1 MNAKT
6 EKQIENLKNQTIGV
20 EIEMNHITRE
30 RAAKLAADF
39 FGTGRY
45 ENTARRNGYCTWSA
59 WDAQG
64 REWRFQRDVSISG
77 TDSEKC
83 ELVTPILKFNLD
95 KAGYE
100 TATALSAE
108 DALMRGIIGY
118 DLVLLDVMMEG
129 ISGFQ
134 MAQMMKKNP
143 ESAKIPI
150 IFITA
155 KDTEEDTL
163 KGFDLG
169 ADDYIA
175 KPFSVREVVS
185 RVNAVLRRVSSA
197 SSDPARLSYKT
208 LTLDMNGKKALVDGN
223 DTELTK
229 TEFEILRIL
238 VSDIGHVFTRDEIL
252 GKVWPD
258 DVVVLGR
265 TVDVNI
271 TRLRKKLGK
280 YGNNIST
287 RHGYGYCFEDK
298 QLQS

>member
-1 MNAKT
+1 MD
-6 EKQIENLKNQTIGV
+6 GV
-20 EIEMNHITRE
+20 KKILVVDDE
-30 RAAKLAADF
+30 ADIC
-39 FGTGRY
+39 
-45 ENTARRNGYCTWSA
+45 N
-59 WDAQG
+59 
-64 REWRFQRDVSISG
+64 
-77 TDSEKC
+77 
-83 ELVTPILKFNLD
+83 ILKFNLD

-185 RVNAVLRRVSSA
+185 RVNAVLRRVGSA
-197 SSDPARLSYKT
+197 SSDPSRLSYKT
-208 LTLDMNGKKALVDGN
+208 LTLDMNGKKAIVDGN
-223 DTELTK
+223 DAELTK
-229 TEFEILRIL
+229 TEFEVLRIL
-238 VSDIGHVFTRDEIL
+238 VSDIGHVFSRDEIL

>member
-1 MNAKT
+1 MDGAKKILVVDD
-6 EKQIENLKNQTIGV
+6 E
-20 EIEMNHITRE
+20 
-30 RAAKLAADF
+30 ADIC
-39 FGTGRY
+39 
-45 ENTARRNGYCTWSA
+45 N
-59 WDAQG
+59 
-64 REWRFQRDVSISG
+64 
-77 TDSEKC
+77 
-83 ELVTPILKFNLD
+83 ILKFNLD

-163 KGFDLG
+163 KGFELG

-185 RVNAVLRRVSSA
+185 RVNAVLRRVGSA
-197 SSDPARLSYKT
+197 SSDPSRLSYKT
-208 LTLDMNGKKALVDGN
+208 LTLDMNGKKAIVDGN
-223 DTELTK
+223 DAELTK
-229 TEFEILRIL
+229 TEFEVLRIL
-238 VSDIGHVFTRDEIL
+238 VSDIGHVFSRDEIL

-298 QLQS
+298 QLES

>member
-1 MNAKT
+1 MD
-6 EKQIENLKNQTIGV
+6 GV
-20 EIEMNHITRE
+20 KKILVVDDE
-30 RAAKLAADF
+30 ADIC
-39 FGTGRY
+39 
-45 ENTARRNGYCTWSA
+45 N
-59 WDAQG
+59 
-64 REWRFQRDVSISG
+64 
-77 TDSEKC
+77 
-83 ELVTPILKFNLD
+83 ILKFNLD

-185 RVNAVLRRVSSA
+185 RVNAVLRRVGSA
-197 SSDPARLSYKT
+197 SSDPSRLSYKT
-208 LTLDMNGKKALVDGN
+208 LTLDMNGKKAIVDGN
-223 DTELTK
+223 DAELTK
-229 TEFEILRIL
+229 TEFEVLRIF
-238 VSDIGHVFTRDEIL
+238 VSDIGHVFSRDEIL

-298 QLQS
+298 QLES

>member
-1 MNAKT
+1 MDGAKKILVVDD
-6 EKQIENLKNQTIGV
+6 E
-20 EIEMNHITRE
+20 
-30 RAAKLAADF
+30 ADIC
-39 FGTGRY
+39 
-45 ENTARRNGYCTWSA
+45 N
-59 WDAQG
+59 
-64 REWRFQRDVSISG
+64 
-77 TDSEKC
+77 
-83 ELVTPILKFNLD
+83 ILKFNLD

-163 KGFDLG
+163 KGFELG

-185 RVNAVLRRVSSA
+185 RVNAVLRRVGSS
-197 SSDPARLSYKT
+197 SSDPSRLSYKT
-208 LTLDMNGKKALVDGN
+208 LTLDMNGKKAIVDGN
-223 DTELTK
+223 DAELTK
-229 TEFEILRIL
+229 TEFEVLRIL

-298 QLQS
+298 QLES

>member
-1 MNAKT
+1 MD
-6 EKQIENLKNQTIGV
+6 GV
-20 EIEMNHITRE
+20 KKILVVDDE
-30 RAAKLAADF
+30 ADIC
-39 FGTGRY
+39 
-45 ENTARRNGYCTWSA
+45 N
-59 WDAQG
+59 
-64 REWRFQRDVSISG
+64 
-77 TDSEKC
+77 
-83 ELVTPILKFNLD
+83 ILKFNLD

-134 MAQMMKKNP
+134 MAQMMRKNP

-163 KGFDLG
+163 KGFELG

-175 KPFSVREVVS
+175 KPFSVREVAS
-185 RVNAVLRRVSSA
+185 RVNAVLRRVGTA
-197 SSDPARLSYKT
+197 SSDPSRLSYKT

-223 DTELTK
+223 DAELTK
-229 TEFEILRIL
+229 TEFEVLRIL

>member
-1 MNAKT
+1 MD
-6 EKQIENLKNQTIGV
+6 GV
-20 EIEMNHITRE
+20 KKILVVDDE
-30 RAAKLAADF
+30 ADIC
-39 FGTGRY
+39 
-45 ENTARRNGYCTWSA
+45 N
-59 WDAQG
+59 
-64 REWRFQRDVSISG
+64 
-77 TDSEKC
+77 
-83 ELVTPILKFNLD
+83 ILKFNLD

-143 ESAKIPI
+143 ESARIPI

-163 KGFDLG
+163 KGFELG

-185 RVNAVLRRVSSA
+185 RVNAVLRRVGSA
-197 SSDPARLSYKT
+197 SSDPSRLSYKT
-208 LTLDMNGKKALVDGN
+208 LTLDMNGKKAIVDGN
-223 DTELTK
+223 DAELTK
-229 TEFEILRIL
+229 TEFEVLRIL

>member
-1 MNAKT
+1 MD
-6 EKQIENLKNQTIGV
+6 GV
-20 EIEMNHITRE
+20 KKILVVDDE
-30 RAAKLAADF
+30 ADIC
-39 FGTGRY
+39 
-45 ENTARRNGYCTWSA
+45 N
-59 WDAQG
+59 
-64 REWRFQRDVSISG
+64 
-77 TDSEKC
+77 
-83 ELVTPILKFNLD
+83 ILKFNLD

-118 DLVLLDVMMEG
+118 DLVFLDVMMEG

-163 KGFDLG
+163 KGFELG

-185 RVNAVLRRVSSA
+185 RVNAVLRRVGSA
-197 SSDPARLSYKT
+197 SSDPSRLSYKT
-208 LTLDMNGKKALVDGN
+208 LTLDMNGKKAIVDGN
-223 DTELTK
+223 DAELTK

-280 YGNNIST
+280 YGNDIST

-298 QLQS
+298 QLES

>member
-1 MNAKT
+1 MD
-6 EKQIENLKNQTIGV
+6 GV
-20 EIEMNHITRE
+20 KKILVVDDE
-30 RAAKLAADF
+30 ADIC
-39 FGTGRY
+39 
-45 ENTARRNGYCTWSA
+45 N
-59 WDAQG
+59 
-64 REWRFQRDVSISG
+64 
-77 TDSEKC
+77 
-83 ELVTPILKFNLD
+83 ILKFNLD

-163 KGFDLG
+163 KGFELG

-185 RVNAVLRRVSSA
+185 RVNAVLRRVGSA
-197 SSDPARLSYKT
+197 SSDPSRLSYKT
-208 LTLDMNGKKALVDGN
+208 LTLDLNGKKALVDGN
-223 DTELTK
+223 DAELTK
-229 TEFEILRIL
+229 TEFEVLRIL

-298 QLQS
+298 QLES

>member
-1 MNAKT
+1 
-6 EKQIENLKNQTIGV
+6 
-20 EIEMNHITRE
+20 
-30 RAAKLAADF
+30 
-39 FGTGRY
+39 
-45 ENTARRNGYCTWSA
+45 
-59 WDAQG
+59 
-64 REWRFQRDVSISG
+64 
-77 TDSEKC
+77 
-83 ELVTPILKFNLD
+83 
-95 KAGYE
+95 
-100 TATALSAE
+100 
-108 DALMRGIIGY
+108 
-118 DLVLLDVMMEG
+118 
-129 ISGFQ
+129 
-134 MAQMMKKNP
+134 MMKKNP

-185 RVNAVLRRVSSA
+185 RVNAVLRRVGSA
-197 SSDPARLSYKT
+197 SSDPSRLSYKT
-208 LTLDMNGKKALVDGN
+208 LTLDMNGKKAIVDGN
-223 DTELTK
+223 DAELTK
-229 TEFEILRIL
+229 TEFEVLRIL

-252 GKVWPD
+252 SKVWPD

-298 QLQS
+298 QLES

>member
-1 MNAKT
+1 MEGAKRILVVDD
-6 EKQIENLKNQTIGV
+6 E
-20 EIEMNHITRE
+20 
-30 RAAKLAADF
+30 ADIC
-39 FGTGRY
+39 
-45 ENTARRNGYCTWSA
+45 N
-59 WDAQG
+59 
-64 REWRFQRDVSISG
+64 
-77 TDSEKC
+77 
-83 ELVTPILKFNLD
+83 ILKFNLD

-163 KGFDLG
+163 KGFELG

-185 RVNAVLRRVSSA
+185 RVNAVLRRVGSA
-197 SSDPARLSYKT
+197 SSDPSRLSYKT
-208 LTLDMNGKKALVDGN
+208 LTLDMNGKKAIVDGN
-223 DTELTK
+223 DAELTK
-229 TEFEILRIL
+229 TEFEVLRIL

>member
-1 MNAKT
+1 MDGAKRILVVDD
-6 EKQIENLKNQTIGV
+6 E
-20 EIEMNHITRE
+20 
-30 RAAKLAADF
+30 ADIC
-39 FGTGRY
+39 
-45 ENTARRNGYCTWSA
+45 N
-59 WDAQG
+59 
-64 REWRFQRDVSISG
+64 
-77 TDSEKC
+77 
-83 ELVTPILKFNLD
+83 ILKFNLD

-185 RVNAVLRRVSSA
+185 RVNAVLRRVGSA
-197 SSDPARLSYKT
+197 SSDPSRLSYKT
-208 LTLDMNGKKALVDGN
+208 LTLDMNGKKAIVDGN
-223 DTELTK
+223 DAELTK
-229 TEFEILRIL
+229 TEFEVLRIL

-298 QLQS
+298 QLES

>member
-1 MNAKT
+1 MD
-6 EKQIENLKNQTIGV
+6 GV
-20 EIEMNHITRE
+20 KKILVVDDE
-30 RAAKLAADF
+30 ADIC
-39 FGTGRY
+39 
-45 ENTARRNGYCTWSA
+45 N
-59 WDAQG
+59 
-64 REWRFQRDVSISG
+64 
-77 TDSEKC
+77 
-83 ELVTPILKFNLD
+83 ILKFNLD

-163 KGFDLG
+163 KGFELG

-185 RVNAVLRRVSSA
+185 RVNAVLRRVGSA
-197 SSDPARLSYKT
+197 SSDPSRLSYKT
-208 LTLDMNGKKALVDGN
+208 LTLDMNGKKAIVDGN
-223 DTELTK
+223 DAELTK
-229 TEFEILRIL
+229 TEFEVLRIL

-280 YGNNIST
+280 YGNNIAT

-298 QLQS
+298 QLES

>member
-1 MNAKT
+1 MD
-6 EKQIENLKNQTIGV
+6 GV
-20 EIEMNHITRE
+20 KKILVVDDE
-30 RAAKLAADF
+30 ADIC
-39 FGTGRY
+39 
-45 ENTARRNGYCTWSA
+45 N
-59 WDAQG
+59 
-64 REWRFQRDVSISG
+64 
-77 TDSEKC
+77 
-83 ELVTPILKFNLD
+83 ILKFNLD

-185 RVNAVLRRVSSA
+185 RVNAVLRRVGSA
-197 SSDPARLSYKT
+197 SSDPSRLSYKT
-208 LTLDMNGKKALVDGN
+208 LTLDMNGKKAIVDGN
-223 DTELTK
+223 DAELTK
-229 TEFEILRIL
+229 TEFEVLRIL

-280 YGNNIST
+280 YGNNIAT

-298 QLQS
+298 QLES

>member
-1 MNAKT
+1 MD
-6 EKQIENLKNQTIGV
+6 GV
-20 EIEMNHITRE
+20 KKILVVDDE
-30 RAAKLAADF
+30 ADIC
-39 FGTGRY
+39 
-45 ENTARRNGYCTWSA
+45 N
-59 WDAQG
+59 
-64 REWRFQRDVSISG
+64 
-77 TDSEKC
+77 
-83 ELVTPILKFNLD
+83 ILKFNLD

-163 KGFDLG
+163 KGFELG

-185 RVNAVLRRVSSA
+185 RVNAVLRRVGSA
-197 SSDPARLSYKT
+197 SSDPSRLSYKT
-208 LTLDMNGKKALVDGN
+208 LTLDMNGKKAIVDGN
-223 DTELTK
+223 DAELTK
-229 TEFEILRIL
+229 TEFEVLRIL
-238 VSDIGHVFTRDEIL
+238 VSDIGHVFSRDEIL

-298 QLQS
+298 QLES

>member
-1 MNAKT
+1 MD
-6 EKQIENLKNQTIGV
+6 GV
-20 EIEMNHITRE
+20 KIILVVDDE
-30 RAAKLAADF
+30 ADIC
-39 FGTGRY
+39 
-45 ENTARRNGYCTWSA
+45 N
-59 WDAQG
+59 
-64 REWRFQRDVSISG
+64 
-77 TDSEKC
+77 
-83 ELVTPILKFNLD
+83 ILKFNLD

-100 TATALSAE
+100 TTTALSAE

-185 RVNAVLRRVSSA
+185 RVNAVLRRVGSA
-197 SSDPARLSYKT
+197 SSDPSRLSYKT

-287 RHGYGYCFEDK
+287 RHGYGYYFEDK

>member
-1 MNAKT
+1 
-6 EKQIENLKNQTIGV
+6 
-20 EIEMNHITRE
+20 
-30 RAAKLAADF
+30 
-39 FGTGRY
+39 
-45 ENTARRNGYCTWSA
+45 
-59 WDAQG
+59 
-64 REWRFQRDVSISG
+64 
-77 TDSEKC
+77 
-83 ELVTPILKFNLD
+83 
-95 KAGYE
+95 
-100 TATALSAE
+100 
-108 DALMRGIIGY
+108 MRGIIGY

-185 RVNAVLRRVSSA
+185 RVNAVLRRVGSA
-197 SSDPARLSYKT
+197 SSDPSRLSYKT

>member
-1 MNAKT
+1 MEGAKRILVVDD
-6 EKQIENLKNQTIGV
+6 E
-20 EIEMNHITRE
+20 
-30 RAAKLAADF
+30 ADIC
-39 FGTGRY
+39 
-45 ENTARRNGYCTWSA
+45 N
-59 WDAQG
+59 
-64 REWRFQRDVSISG
+64 
-77 TDSEKC
+77 
-83 ELVTPILKFNLD
+83 ILKFNLD

-163 KGFDLG
+163 KGFELG

-185 RVNAVLRRVSSA
+185 RVNAVLRRVGSA
-197 SSDPARLSYKT
+197 SSDPSRLSYKT
-208 LTLDMNGKKALVDGN
+208 LTLDMNGKKAIVDGN
-223 DTELTK
+223 DAELTK
-229 TEFEILRIL
+229 TEFEVLRIL
-238 VSDIGHVFTRDEIL
+238 VSDIGHVFSRDEIL

-298 QLQS
+298 QLES

>member
-1 MNAKT
+1 MD
-6 EKQIENLKNQTIGV
+6 GV
-20 EIEMNHITRE
+20 KKILVVDDE
-30 RAAKLAADF
+30 ADIC
-39 FGTGRY
+39 
-45 ENTARRNGYCTWSA
+45 N
-59 WDAQG
+59 
-64 REWRFQRDVSISG
+64 
-77 TDSEKC
+77 
-83 ELVTPILKFNLD
+83 ILKFNLD

-143 ESAKIPI
+143 ESARIPI

-185 RVNAVLRRVSSA
+185 RVNAVLRRVGSA
-197 SSDPARLSYKT
+197 SSDPSRLSYKT
-208 LTLDMNGKKALVDGN
+208 LTLDMNGKKAIVDGN
-223 DTELTK
+223 DAELTK
-229 TEFEILRIL
+229 TEFEVLRIL
-238 VSDIGHVFTRDEIL
+238 VSDIGHVFSRDEIL

-298 QLQS
+298 QLES

>member
-1 MNAKT
+1 MD
-6 EKQIENLKNQTIGV
+6 GV
-20 EIEMNHITRE
+20 KKILVVDDE
-30 RAAKLAADF
+30 ADIC
-39 FGTGRY
+39 
-45 ENTARRNGYCTWSA
+45 N
-59 WDAQG
+59 
-64 REWRFQRDVSISG
+64 
-77 TDSEKC
+77 
-83 ELVTPILKFNLD
+83 ILKFNLD

-185 RVNAVLRRVSSA
+185 RVNAVLRRVGSA
-197 SSDPARLSYKT
+197 SSDPSRLSYKT
-208 LTLDMNGKKALVDGN
+208 LTLDMNGKKAIVDGN
-223 DTELTK
+223 DAELTK

-238 VSDIGHVFTRDEIL
+238 VSDIGHVFTRDDIL

>member
-1 MNAKT
+1 MD
-6 EKQIENLKNQTIGV
+6 GV
-20 EIEMNHITRE
+20 KKILVVDDE
-30 RAAKLAADF
+30 ADIC
-39 FGTGRY
+39 
-45 ENTARRNGYCTWSA
+45 N
-59 WDAQG
+59 
-64 REWRFQRDVSISG
+64 
-77 TDSEKC
+77 
-83 ELVTPILKFNLD
+83 ILKFNLD

-143 ESAKIPI
+143 ESAKIPV

-163 KGFDLG
+163 KGFELG

-185 RVNAVLRRVSSA
+185 RVNAVLRRVGSA
-197 SSDPARLSYKT
+197 SSDPSRLSYKT
-208 LTLDMNGKKALVDGN
+208 LTLDMNGKKAIVDGN
-223 DTELTK
+223 DAELTK
-229 TEFEILRIL
+229 TEFEVLRIL

-298 QLQS
+298 QLES

>member
-1 MNAKT
+1 MD
-6 EKQIENLKNQTIGV
+6 GV
-20 EIEMNHITRE
+20 KKILVVDDE
-30 RAAKLAADF
+30 ADIC
-39 FGTGRY
+39 
-45 ENTARRNGYCTWSA
+45 N
-59 WDAQG
+59 
-64 REWRFQRDVSISG
+64 
-77 TDSEKC
+77 
-83 ELVTPILKFNLD
+83 ILKFNLD

-185 RVNAVLRRVSSA
+185 RVNAVLRRVGSS

-208 LTLDMNGKKALVDGN
+208 LTLDMNGKKAIVDGN
-223 DTELTK
+223 DAELTK
-229 TEFEILRIL
+229 TEFEVLRIL

-287 RHGYGYCFEDK
+287 RYGYGYCFEDK
-298 QLQS
+298 QLES

>member
-1 MNAKT
+1 MD
-6 EKQIENLKNQTIGV
+6 GV
-20 EIEMNHITRE
+20 KKILVVDDE
-30 RAAKLAADF
+30 ADIC
-39 FGTGRY
+39 
-45 ENTARRNGYCTWSA
+45 N
-59 WDAQG
+59 
-64 REWRFQRDVSISG
+64 
-77 TDSEKC
+77 
-83 ELVTPILKFNLD
+83 ILKFNLD

-163 KGFDLG
+163 KGFELG

-185 RVNAVLRRVSSA
+185 RVNAVLRRVGSA
-197 SSDPARLSYKT
+197 SSDPSRLSYKT
-208 LTLDMNGKKALVDGN
+208 LTLDMNGKKAIVDGN
-223 DTELTK
+223 DAELTK
-229 TEFEILRIL
+229 TEFEVLRIL
-238 VSDIGHVFTRDEIL
+238 VSDIGHVFSRDEIL

>member
-1 MNAKT
+1 MD
-6 EKQIENLKNQTIGV
+6 GV
-20 EIEMNHITRE
+20 KKILVVDDE
-30 RAAKLAADF
+30 ADIC
-39 FGTGRY
+39 
-45 ENTARRNGYCTWSA
+45 N
-59 WDAQG
+59 
-64 REWRFQRDVSISG
+64 
-77 TDSEKC
+77 
-83 ELVTPILKFNLD
+83 ILKFNLD
-95 KAGYE
+95 KARYE

-185 RVNAVLRRVSSA
+185 RVNAVLRRVGSA
-197 SSDPARLSYKT
+197 SSDSARLSYKT

>member
-1 MNAKT
+1 MDGAKRILVVDD
-6 EKQIENLKNQTIGV
+6 E
-20 EIEMNHITRE
+20 
-30 RAAKLAADF
+30 ADIC
-39 FGTGRY
+39 
-45 ENTARRNGYCTWSA
+45 N
-59 WDAQG
+59 
-64 REWRFQRDVSISG
+64 
-77 TDSEKC
+77 
-83 ELVTPILKFNLD
+83 ILKFNLD

-163 KGFDLG
+163 KGFELG

-185 RVNAVLRRVSSA
+185 RVNAVLRRVGSA
-197 SSDPARLSYKT
+197 SSDPSRLSYKT

-229 TEFEILRIL
+229 TEFEVLRIL

-298 QLQS
+298 QLES

>member
-1 MNAKT
+1 MD
-6 EKQIENLKNQTIGV
+6 GV
-20 EIEMNHITRE
+20 KKILVVDDE
-30 RAAKLAADF
+30 ADIC
-39 FGTGRY
+39 
-45 ENTARRNGYCTWSA
+45 N
-59 WDAQG
+59 
-64 REWRFQRDVSISG
+64 
-77 TDSEKC
+77 
-83 ELVTPILKFNLD
+83 ILKFNLD

-163 KGFDLG
+163 KGFELG

-185 RVNAVLRRVSSA
+185 RVNAVLRRVGSA
-197 SSDPARLSYKT
+197 SSDPSRLSYKT
-208 LTLDMNGKKALVDGN
+208 LTLDMNGKKAIVDGN
-223 DTELTK
+223 DAELTK
-229 TEFEILRIL
+229 TEFEVLRIL

>member
-1 MNAKT
+1 MEGAKRILVVDD
-6 EKQIENLKNQTIGV
+6 E
-20 EIEMNHITRE
+20 
-30 RAAKLAADF
+30 ADIC
-39 FGTGRY
+39 
-45 ENTARRNGYCTWSA
+45 N
-59 WDAQG
+59 
-64 REWRFQRDVSISG
+64 
-77 TDSEKC
+77 
-83 ELVTPILKFNLD
+83 ILKFNLD

-163 KGFDLG
+163 KGFELG

-185 RVNAVLRRVSSA
+185 RVNAVLRRVGSA
-197 SSDPARLSYKT
+197 SSDPSRLSYKT
-208 LTLDMNGKKALVDGN
+208 LTLDMNGKKAIVDGN
-223 DTELTK
+223 DAELTK

-298 QLQS
+298 QLES

>member
-1 MNAKT
+1 MD
-6 EKQIENLKNQTIGV
+6 GV
-20 EIEMNHITRE
+20 KKILVVDDE
-30 RAAKLAADF
+30 ADIC
-39 FGTGRY
+39 
-45 ENTARRNGYCTWSA
+45 N
-59 WDAQG
+59 
-64 REWRFQRDVSISG
+64 
-77 TDSEKC
+77 
-83 ELVTPILKFNLD
+83 ILKFNLD

-185 RVNAVLRRVSSA
+185 RVNAVLRRVGSA
-197 SSDPARLSYKT
+197 SSDPSRLSYKT

-223 DTELTK
+223 DAELTK
-229 TEFEILRIL
+229 TEFEVLRIL
-238 VSDIGHVFTRDEIL
+238 VSDIGHVFSRDEIL

-298 QLQS
+298 QLES

>member
-1 MNAKT
+1 MD
-6 EKQIENLKNQTIGV
+6 GV
-20 EIEMNHITRE
+20 KKILVVDDE
-30 RAAKLAADF
+30 ADIC
-39 FGTGRY
+39 
-45 ENTARRNGYCTWSA
+45 N
-59 WDAQG
+59 
-64 REWRFQRDVSISG
+64 
-77 TDSEKC
+77 
-83 ELVTPILKFNLD
+83 ILKFNLD

-100 TATALSAE
+100 TVTALSAE

-185 RVNAVLRRVSSA
+185 RVNAVLRRVGSA
-197 SSDPARLSYKT
+197 SSDPSRLSYKT

>member
-1 MNAKT
+1 MD
-6 EKQIENLKNQTIGV
+6 GV
-20 EIEMNHITRE
+20 KKILVVDDE
-30 RAAKLAADF
+30 ADIC
-39 FGTGRY
+39 
-45 ENTARRNGYCTWSA
+45 N
-59 WDAQG
+59 
-64 REWRFQRDVSISG
+64 
-77 TDSEKC
+77 
-83 ELVTPILKFNLD
+83 ILKFNLD

-185 RVNAVLRRVSSA
+185 RVNAVLRRVGST

-258 DVVVLGR
+258 DVVVLSR

>member
-1 MNAKT
+1 MD
-6 EKQIENLKNQTIGV
+6 GV
-20 EIEMNHITRE
+20 KKILVVDDE
-30 RAAKLAADF
+30 ADIC
-39 FGTGRY
+39 
-45 ENTARRNGYCTWSA
+45 N
-59 WDAQG
+59 
-64 REWRFQRDVSISG
+64 
-77 TDSEKC
+77 
-83 ELVTPILKFNLD
+83 ILKFNLD

-143 ESAKIPI
+143 ESARIPI

-185 RVNAVLRRVSSA
+185 RVNAVLRRVGSA
-197 SSDPARLSYKT
+197 SSDPSRLSYKT
-208 LTLDMNGKKALVDGN
+208 LTLDMNGKKAIVDGN
-223 DTELTK
+223 DAELTK
-229 TEFEILRIL
+229 TEFEVLRIL

-298 QLQS
+298 QLES

>member
-1 MNAKT
+1 MDGAKKILVVDD
-6 EKQIENLKNQTIGV
+6 E
-20 EIEMNHITRE
+20 
-30 RAAKLAADF
+30 ADIC
-39 FGTGRY
+39 
-45 ENTARRNGYCTWSA
+45 N
-59 WDAQG
+59 
-64 REWRFQRDVSISG
+64 
-77 TDSEKC
+77 
-83 ELVTPILKFNLD
+83 ILKFNLD

-100 TATALSAE
+100 TATAISAE

-163 KGFDLG
+163 KGFELG

-185 RVNAVLRRVSSA
+185 RVNAVLRRVGSA
-197 SSDPARLSYKT
+197 SSDPSRLSYKT
-208 LTLDMNGKKALVDGN
+208 LTLDMNGKKAIVDGK
-223 DTELTK
+223 DAELTK
-229 TEFEILRIL
+229 TEFEVLRIL

-298 QLQS
+298 QLES

>member
-1 MNAKT
+1 MD
-6 EKQIENLKNQTIGV
+6 GV
-20 EIEMNHITRE
+20 KKILVVDDE
-30 RAAKLAADF
+30 ADIC
-39 FGTGRY
+39 
-45 ENTARRNGYCTWSA
+45 N
-59 WDAQG
+59 
-64 REWRFQRDVSISG
+64 
-77 TDSEKC
+77 
-83 ELVTPILKFNLD
+83 ILKFNLD

-163 KGFDLG
+163 KGFELG

-185 RVNAVLRRVSSA
+185 RVNAVLRRVGTA
-197 SSDPARLSYKT
+197 SSDPSRLSYKT
-208 LTLDMNGKKALVDGN
+208 LTLDINGKKALVDGN
-223 DTELTK
+223 DAELTK
-229 TEFEILRIL
+229 TEFEVLRIL

-298 QLQS
+298 QLES

>member
-1 MNAKT
+1 
-6 EKQIENLKNQTIGV
+6 
-20 EIEMNHITRE
+20 
-30 RAAKLAADF
+30 
-39 FGTGRY
+39 
-45 ENTARRNGYCTWSA
+45 
-59 WDAQG
+59 
-64 REWRFQRDVSISG
+64 
-77 TDSEKC
+77 
-83 ELVTPILKFNLD
+83 
-95 KAGYE
+95 
-100 TATALSAE
+100 
-108 DALMRGIIGY
+108 
-118 DLVLLDVMMEG
+118 MEG

-143 ESAKIPI
+143 ESAKIPV

-163 KGFDLG
+163 KGFELG

-185 RVNAVLRRVSSA
+185 RVNAVLRRVGSA

-208 LTLDMNGKKALVDGN
+208 LTLDINGKKAIVDGN
-223 DTELTK
+223 DAELTK
-229 TEFEILRIL
+229 TEFEVLRIL
-238 VSDIGHVFTRDEIL
+238 VSDIGHVFSRDEIL

-298 QLQS
+298 QLES

>member
-1 MNAKT
+1 MD
-6 EKQIENLKNQTIGV
+6 GV
-20 EIEMNHITRE
+20 KKILVVDDE
-30 RAAKLAADF
+30 ADIC
-39 FGTGRY
+39 
-45 ENTARRNGYCTWSA
+45 N
-59 WDAQG
+59 
-64 REWRFQRDVSISG
+64 
-77 TDSEKC
+77 
-83 ELVTPILKFNLD
+83 ILKFNLD

-163 KGFDLG
+163 KGFELG

-185 RVNAVLRRVSSA
+185 RVNAVLRRVGSA
-197 SSDPARLSYKT
+197 SSDPSRLSYKT
-208 LTLDMNGKKALVDGN
+208 LMLDMNGKKAIVDGN
-223 DTELTK
+223 DAELTK
-229 TEFEILRIL
+229 TEFEVLRIL

-298 QLQS
+298 QLES

>member
-1 MNAKT
+1 MEGAKRILVVDD
-6 EKQIENLKNQTIGV
+6 E
-20 EIEMNHITRE
+20 
-30 RAAKLAADF
+30 ADIC
-39 FGTGRY
+39 
-45 ENTARRNGYCTWSA
+45 N
-59 WDAQG
+59 
-64 REWRFQRDVSISG
+64 
-77 TDSEKC
+77 
-83 ELVTPILKFNLD
+83 ILKFNLD

-163 KGFDLG
+163 KGFELG

-185 RVNAVLRRVSSA
+185 RVNAVLRRVGSA
-197 SSDPARLSYKT
+197 SSDPSRLSYKT

-229 TEFEILRIL
+229 TEFEVLRIL

-298 QLQS
+298 QLEL

>member
-1 MNAKT
+1 MEGAKRILVVDD
-6 EKQIENLKNQTIGV
+6 E
-20 EIEMNHITRE
+20 
-30 RAAKLAADF
+30 ADIC
-39 FGTGRY
+39 
-45 ENTARRNGYCTWSA
+45 N
-59 WDAQG
+59 
-64 REWRFQRDVSISG
+64 
-77 TDSEKC
+77 
-83 ELVTPILKFNLD
+83 ILKFNLD

-163 KGFDLG
+163 KGFELG

-185 RVNAVLRRVSSA
+185 RVNAVLRRVGSA
-197 SSDPARLSYKT
+197 SSDPSRLSYKT
-208 LTLDMNGKKALVDGN
+208 LTLDMNGKKAIVDGN
-223 DTELTK
+223 DAELTK
-229 TEFEILRIL
+229 TEFEVLRIL
-238 VSDIGHVFTRDEIL
+238 FSDIGHVFTRDEIL

-298 QLQS
+298 QLES

>member
-1 MNAKT
+1 MD
-6 EKQIENLKNQTIGV
+6 GV
-20 EIEMNHITRE
+20 KKILVVDDE
-30 RAAKLAADF
+30 ADIC
-39 FGTGRY
+39 
-45 ENTARRNGYCTWSA
+45 N
-59 WDAQG
+59 
-64 REWRFQRDVSISG
+64 
-77 TDSEKC
+77 
-83 ELVTPILKFNLD
+83 ILKFNLD

-100 TATALSAE
+100 TTTALSAE

-163 KGFDLG
+163 KGFELG

-185 RVNAVLRRVSSA
+185 RVNAVLRRVGSA
-197 SSDPARLSYKT
+197 SSDPSRLSYKT
-208 LTLDMNGKKALVDGN
+208 LTLDMNGKKAIVDGN
-223 DTELTK
+223 DAELTK

-238 VSDIGHVFTRDEIL
+238 VSDIGHVFSRDDIL

-298 QLQS
+298 QLES